1 MDYNNEADTK
11 SELSF
16 TLSEKQENPA
26 GTDDAAREMMNMA
39 LAMQQQENAMDPN
52 HRRIESKDTMW
63 KPAPIVG
70 REPTAM
76 RYGTQQLTQ
85 MQNSNIL
92 QPNAQVLGNQA

>member
-16 TLSEKQENPA
+16 TLSEKQENPGA
-26 GTDDAAREMMNMA
+26 GPDDGSREMMNMA
-39 LAMQQQENAMDPN
+39 LAMHQEAALDPN
-52 HRRIESKDTMW
+52 TRRIESKDAMW

-76 RYGTQQLTQ
+76 RYGTQ
-85 MQNSNIL
+85 
-92 QPNAQVLGNQA
+92 